1 LIQVATEAP
10 PLKMYQS
17 FPLNKICRYAEF
29 FLCVGLAAVRLTHR
43 FKAATPRRTTQLNEE
58 KLCQL
63 LANQTRAREKAL
75 QQTVT
80 ARPQQ
85 VAAAQVQH
93 QTSSHVKTVAAVAQT
108 FALQVQTHLVSHVQ
122 KAHSSKSAHPKLTAI
137 LRSAPT
143 VTAMAQLVQS
153 ALRTAT
159 AIHALLTV
167 TAMTAEHAAETV
179 RLMAAQV
186 LQPVAA
192 TAAR

>member
-1 LIQVATEAP
+1 
-10 PLKMYQS
+10 
-17 FPLNKICRYAEF
+17 
-29 FLCVGLAAVRLTHR
+29 
-43 FKAATPRRTTQLNEE
+43 LNEE

-80 ARPQQ
+80 ARPQL

-122 KAHSSKSAHPKLTAI
+122 RAHSSKSALQKLTAI
-137 LRSAPT
+137 LLSAPT
-143 VTAMAQLVQS
+143 VTATVQLVQS
-153 ALRTAT
+153 ALRTVT

-167 TAMTAEHAAETV
+167 TAMTALLAPVTAIHVQAMATAMTAEHAAETV

-192 TAAR
+192 TVAR

>member
-1 LIQVATEAP
+1 
-10 PLKMYQS
+10 MYQS

-29 FLCVGLAAVRLTHR
+29 FLCVGLAAVRLAHR

-93 QTSSHVKTVAAVAQT
+93 QTSSHVRTVAGVAQT
-108 FALQVQTHLVSHVQ
+108 FALQVQTRHASHVQ
-122 KAHSSKSAHPKLTAI
+122 RVRSSKSALQRLMALHRSVPTA
-137 LRSAPT
+137 T
-143 VTAMAQLVQS
+143 VMVQLVQS
-153 ALRTAT
+153 ARHTVT
-159 AIHALLTV
+159 VIHAQATE
-167 TAMTAEHAAETV
+167 TAMTAAHVAETV

-192 TAAR
+192 TVAR